1 MSYPRHRPRKPGLVS
16 VQSCLKDRI
25 QPLVAQALRLH
36 QAEFGEGRDIHHDGI
51 LPNIGRLYQIH
62 ISGRDRSWL
71 RVGTSEWELNFDDMS
86 RYQSEAKWRRNG
98 RFLSNAW
105 GRQQPGQ
112 PIRRP
117 GLRAFVIGAN
127 GKRHTELFLLPDGT
141 AMGTRTELGLTYD
154 CWRRSRHHRWLVR
167 REQIIRELK
176 PFASDAWIAEHLTS
190 WWPGKLGRDKP
201 RGMWRTRFYALQEEL
216 RWDRPRARSRRV
228 FRPKVMLPGQPLPPV
243 VRSGRKYGA
252 FMSDE

>member
-86 RYQSEAKWRRNG
+86 RYQSEAK
-98 RFLSNAW
+98 
-105 GRQQPGQ
+105 
-112 PIRRP
+112 
-117 GLRAFVIGAN
+117 
-127 GKRHTELFLLPDGT
+127 
-141 AMGTRTELGLTYD
+141 
-154 CWRRSRHHRWLVR
+154 
-167 REQIIRELK
+167 
-176 PFASDAWIAEHLTS
+176 
-190 WWPGKLGRDKP
+190 
-201 RGMWRTRFYALQEEL
+201 
-216 RWDRPRARSRRV
+216 
-228 FRPKVMLPGQPLPPV
+228 
-243 VRSGRKYGA
+243 
-252 FMSDE
+252 